1 MAAMADWQELV
12 RKTMKKEKCTY
23 REAQQTAKPIWQK
36 LKKKKAK
43 DATKVIKKDTDKEPL
58 NPVISF

>member
-36 LKKKKAK
+36 LKKKESKRCYESNQK
-43 DATKVIKKDTDKEPL
+43 RYR
-58 NPVISF
+58 